1 MFFAMHCV
9 IVTLGGVADC
19 DTFLQRGRLSRGVY
33 RTLEHLW
40 EVEST
45 LTTSHFESLDRYLLL
60 QMCTC
65 CMQAV
70 KYFMTLRS
78 GRGGYM

>member
-9 IVTLGGVADC
+9 IVTLGGGADC
-19 DTFLQRGRLSRGVY
+19 DTFLQRGRLSHAVY
-33 RTLEHLW
+33 HTLEHLW

-45 LTTSHFESLDRYLLL
+45 LPAILSYLLL

-70 KYFMTLRS
+70 KYFMTLRW
-78 GRGGYM
+78 GRGGGGGYM